1 MRGTSSPEKGQ
12 RRMSRKLAAAIAAG
26 ALGAGLLLGA
36 VGVALAGDRPPG
48 GMMGTGG
55 AGQVCDASH
64 MRSHMTAAQMNQ
76 MMGGSMDELMD
87 DMMGTGPHQQHH
99 ATQP

>member
-1 MRGTSSPEKGQ
+1 
-12 RRMSRKLAAAIAAG
+12 MSRKLTAAIAAA

-36 VGVALAGDRPPG
+36 VGAVVAGDGRGP

-64 MRSHMTAAQMNQ
+64 MRSHMTVAQMNQ
-76 MMGGSMDELMD
+76 MMGSSMDELMD
-87 DMMGTGPHQQHH
+87 DMMGSGSRMGTGLHQQHH